1 MLAGALWDISYFLTH
16 SVIHR
21 PVSLSENGDFI
32 FRLNSIHC
40 GQSTGKALCGETFL
54 YEMQK

>member
-1 MLAGALWDISYFLTH
+1 MLAGALWDIGSFLSR

-32 FRLNSIHC
+32 FRLNSKHC
-40 GQSTGKALCGETFL
+40 GQSTGKALCGETFS